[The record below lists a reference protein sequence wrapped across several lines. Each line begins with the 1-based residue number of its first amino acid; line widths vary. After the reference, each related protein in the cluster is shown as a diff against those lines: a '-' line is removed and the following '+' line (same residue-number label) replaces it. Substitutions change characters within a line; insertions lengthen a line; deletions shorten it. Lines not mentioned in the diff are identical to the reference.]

1 MAAMNWSV
9 QQENNNNNN
18 NIKMGGQTDIGKKNN
33 AFCKKKFFSYFK

>member
-18 NIKMGGQTDIGKKNN
+18 NIKMGGQTDIGKK
-33 AFCKKKFFSYFK
+33 K